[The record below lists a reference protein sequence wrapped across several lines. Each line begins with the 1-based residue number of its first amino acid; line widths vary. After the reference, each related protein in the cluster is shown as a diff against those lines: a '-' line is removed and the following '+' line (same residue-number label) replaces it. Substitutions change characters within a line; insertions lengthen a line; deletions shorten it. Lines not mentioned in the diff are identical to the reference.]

1 MVIVSIVFEF
11 WSCAESSEVCKNA
24 EAMICIFILFILI
37 AMFVVVIIS
46 EYRFNKVI
54 KAHDKRMRQMFS
66 DIEEACK

>member
-1 MVIVSIVFEF
+1 MSLFF

-24 EAMICIFILFILI
+24 EAMIFILFILI

-54 KAHDKRMRQMFS
+54 KAHDQRMRQMFS
-66 DIEEACK
+66 DIEEARKYSAKD

>member
-1 MVIVSIVFEF
+1 
-11 WSCAESSEVCKNA
+11 
-24 EAMICIFILFILI
+24 MICIFILFILI

-66 DIEEACK
+66 DSEEACK